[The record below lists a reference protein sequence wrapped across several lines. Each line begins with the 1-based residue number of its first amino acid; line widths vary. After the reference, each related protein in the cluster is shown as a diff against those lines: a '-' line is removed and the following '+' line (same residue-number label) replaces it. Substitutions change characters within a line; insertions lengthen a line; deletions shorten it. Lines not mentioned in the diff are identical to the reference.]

1 MATLTNEQIKAK
13 KLQLKQLAEEV
24 KQLRDELVEAGAI
37 ELSED
42 DLDQAAGGSYMPDR
56 VIPHKDPDTEEL
68 WRSIYGQR
76 R

>member
-1 MATLTNEQIKAK
+1 MATLTKEQIEAK
-13 KLQLKQLAEEV
+13 KQQLKQLAEEV
-24 KQLRDELVEAGAI
+24 KQLYDELMEAGAI

-56 VIPHKDPDTEEL
+56 VIRHKDPDTIEL
-68 WRSIYGQR
+68 WKAMYGQR